1 MEMEPVQSTNDTLQT
16 STETPSSTTVPDNF
30 SSEEINTLKTENENI
45 SPENSITSSDNS
57 PCESSNDSNISTET
71 PTSNFTSENSEEAT
85 TASESVTEEVDL
97 PETAKGNDAV
107 DSTTKAA
114 GDVNLEIEDTPKVAE
129 VCAAEVGSSKDIEP
143 KPEQSKSEET
153 VMETSD
159 ISGEDVAKGEAVTDL
174 GESSSSEASNW
185 NVTSGVCRFLW
196 RYN

>member
-1 MEMEPVQSTNDTLQT
+1 MEPVQSTNETVQT

-30 SSEEINTLKTENENI
+30 SSEEVNTLKTENENI

-71 PTSNFTSENSEEAT
+71 PSSNFTSENSEEAS
-85 TASESVTEEVDL
+85 TASETVIEEVDL

-114 GDVNLEIEDTPKVAE
+114 GDDNLEPHCAENQVVEDTPKI
-129 VCAAEVGSSKDIEP
+129 CAPEVGSSKETEP
-143 KPEQSKSEET
+143 KPDESKSEET

-159 ISGEDVAKGEAVTDL
+159 ISGENVAKGDVVTDL
-174 GESSSSEASNW
+174 GESSSSEASN
-185 NVTSGVCRFLW
+185 
-196 RYN
+196 